1 MADVHRR
8 PDHGDHRDADCPG
21 RLEGH
26 RAVDVRPVHRLR
38 PSRAVQLGIRTPCM
52 PLPELVCGQPR
63 GRSIDYR
70 PDVLL
75 AGIFIFLSL
84 IFNCLL
90 FISFF
95 FLQIVLF
102 FSDMVLGTLR
112 CGSTYPQG

>member
-1 MADVHRR
+1 MADVNRR

-38 PSRAVQLGIRTPCM
+38 PSRSVQLGIRTPCM
-52 PLPELVCGQPR
+52 PLPEPVCGQPR
-63 GRSIDYR
+63 GRSIDCR

-75 AGIFIFLSL
+75 AGIFSL
-84 IFNCLL
+84 ISSIFNSLI

-95 FLQIVLF
+95 CTNCVV
-102 FSDMVLGTLR
+102 VLGFRVLHT
-112 CGSTYPQG
+112 